1 MSVSDVTPRRSV
13 KPVRAKRAQVSRWL
27 ARLGLA
33 FAFALFGL
41 VTTIAAFVAGY
52 QIVYRDKIH
61 RGVQVWNLQLGGV
74 SRAEAQAA
82 LDDYLTD
89 LTHVHWQLRD
99 VGQTWTVTPAEL
111 GVRFDVAATV
121 EAAYAI
127 GRSRSPAWNL
137 GEQLRAASKGMQ
149 IAPVISYDEAAVR
162 RYLSGLSDVIYQP
175 VQDAALTVHG
185 LEIFETR
192 PQVGRQLDVEATL
205 AAVGQV
211 VGHWMNAEIGLVV
224 KESLPRVI
232 DAGIAHNQVAAIVSA
247 PLMLYAPSE
256 LFAEAAG
263 GTSEAAPVVPDPWEL
278 SREELA
284 AMLVIEEL
292 PVGDKGSA
300 RLDVTLDQRTLGAY
314 LAPIAQVVSRTTV
327 NARFIFNDETR
338 QLEAIAPSTS
348 GMELDVET
356 TVARISEHANGTER
370 QVPLAMRV
378 IPAEFNE
385 QVTAEQLGITE
396 LIASSTSYFAG
407 SSQGRRNNVQIAASK
422 FHGIVIKPGETFSF
436 NQWLGEVTKEE
447 GYDESLIIFG
457 NETIPDVGGGICQVS
472 TTAYRAAFW
481 AGYPIV
487 ERWAHAYRVGYY
499 EQGGQPVGLD
509 ATIYSPH
516 VDLKFVN
523 ASPYHLLIE
532 TYVNQDNSTLT
543 YKFYSTGTGRIV
555 EMEGP
560 VVTDVIEH
568 GDPVYKEDAS
578 LAPGEIKQV
587 EWATNGLTSV
597 ITRVIRDASTGEV
610 IQREEFKSKFRPWN
624 EVYLVGP
631 GTEVPGHDVIRLDEQ
646 ESSSQ

>member
-1 MSVSDVTPRRSV
+1 V
-13 KPVRAKRAQVSRWL
+13 KPVGAKRAQVSRWL
-27 ARLGLA
+27 AQLGLA

-41 VTTIAAFVAGY
+41 VTTIVAFIAGY

-74 SRAEAQAA
+74 SRAEAQAT

-111 GVRFDVAATV
+111 GVRFDVTGTV
-121 EAAYAI
+121 EAAYAV

-162 RYLSGLSDVIYQP
+162 RYLSGLSDIIYQP
-175 VQDAALTVHG
+175 TQDAALTVHA

-192 PQVGRQLDVEATL
+192 PQVGRQVDVEATL
-205 AAVGQV
+205 AAVRQV

-232 DAGIAHNQVAAIVSA
+232 DAGIAHSQAAAITSA
-247 PLMLYAPSE
+247 PLLLYVQSE
-256 LFAEAAG
+256 LFAEADG
-263 GTSEAAPVVPDPWEL
+263 DTSEAAPVVPGPWEL

-284 AMLVIEEL
+284 AMLVIAEL
-292 PVGDKGSA
+292 PVGDNGSA

-327 NARFIFNDETR
+327 NARFIFSDETR

-348 GMELDVET
+348 GIELDVEA
-356 TVARISEHANGTER
+356 TVARIREQANGTER

-385 QVTAEQLGITE
+385 QLTAEQLGITE

-481 AGYPIV
+481 AGFPIV

-532 TYVNQDNSTLT
+532 TYVNQTDSTLT

-555 EMEGP
+555 ELEGP

-597 ITRVIRDASTGEV
+597 ITRVIRGASTGEV

-624 EVYLVGP
+624 AVYLVGP
-631 GTEVPGHDVIRLDEQ
+631 GTDVPGHDVIRLDEQ